1 MKSQKISTASDQYF
15 LSYVKKLQ
23 GVGQIDPPPSRN
35 RVNTYCL
42 SSLACCLIALF
53 YLQKTKSIF
62 RPTSRHFISNTV
74 ILTEEI
80 VGFSAEWY
88 HNTELDGDWWQ
99 LSSSPPPGSSGKTTR
114 EEGEGAPPPLIFL
127 NYVRFARP
135 PPGNK
140 KQEQVKF
147 PGGKYLSG

>member
-1 MKSQKISTASDQYF
+1 MYEKSKNFNSLRPILF
-15 LSYVKKLQ
+15 ELCKKTT
-23 GVGQIDPPPSRN
+23 GGGQIDPPPSRN

-42 SSLACCLIALF
+42 STLACCLIALF

-99 LSSSPPPGSSGKTTR
+99 LSSSPPPRQFGENDEGRGGGGTSPSNFSKLCQVCQASSR
-114 EEGEGAPPPLIFL
+114 
-127 NYVRFARP
+127 
-135 PPGNK
+135 
-140 KQEQVKF
+140 KQETRT
-147 PGGKYLSG
+147 G